1 MRRTRRKD
9 ISQMGL
15 THVRV
20 TVRNPSDSERCWES
34 NFLVD
39 TGAVDS
45 LVPRQRLEDIGVRPR
60 GRRSYV
66 LADGRRVE
74 MEVGVAELELMGDL
88 IGSTVLFGDEGA
100 EPLLGVTA
108 LESLGIE
115 IDPLSQQLRKRP
127 SIRLKAVDMPAAG
140 PRPAV
145 EEPAP
150 TGRKRPGPPVFERPD
165 AGAVPTSEQSQSAAS
180 PPFGALPAM
189 EGGTA

>member
-1 MRRTRRKD
+1 
-9 ISQMGL
+9 MGL

-20 TVRNPSDSERCWES
+20 RVRNPADSGRCWES

-39 TGAVDS
+39 TGAIDS
-45 LVPRQRLEDIGVRPR
+45 LVPRHRLEDIGVQPR

-66 LADGRRVE
+66 LADGRKVE
-74 MEVGVAELELMGDL
+74 MEVGVAEMEFMGDV
-88 IGSTVLFGDEGA
+88 IGCTVLFGDEGA

-140 PRPAV
+140 PRPAE

-150 TGRKRPGPPVFERPD
+150 SRRKHSGPPGSEQPD
-165 AGAVPTSEQSQSAAS
+165 AGAAPAPERSRSAAA
-180 PPFGALPAM
+180 PPFGALPAVA
-189 EGGTA
+189 GGTA

>member
-1 MRRTRRKD
+1 
-9 ISQMGL
+9 MGL

-20 TVRNPSDSERCWES
+20 KVRNPADSERCWEGD
-34 NFLVD
+34 FLVD
-39 TGAVDS
+39 TGAIDS
-45 LVPRQRLEDIGVRPR
+45 LVPRHRLEDIGVQPR

-66 LADGRRVE
+66 LADGRKVE
-74 MEVGVAELELMGDL
+74 MEVGVAEMEFMGDL
-88 IGSTVLFGDEGA
+88 IGCTVLFGDEGA

-140 PRPAV
+140 PRPVV

-165 AGAVPTSEQSQSAAS
+165 AGAVPTSERSQSAGS

>member
-1 MRRTRRKD
+1 
-9 ISQMGL
+9 MGL

-34 NFLVD
+34 DFLVD
-39 TGAVDS
+39 TGAIDS

-74 MEVGVAELELMGDL
+74 MEVGVAELEFMGDL
-88 IGSTVLFGDEGA
+88 IGCTVLFGDEGA

-115 IDPLSQQLRKRP
+115 IDPLSQQLRKLP
-127 SIRLKAVDMPAAG
+127 SIRLKAVDRPAG
-140 PRPAV
+140 PRPAA
-145 EEPAP
+145 EDPASG
-150 TGRKRPGPPVFERPD
+150 GRKHSGSPGFERPD
-165 AGAVPTSEQSQSAAS
+165 AEAAS
-180 PPFGALPAM
+180 TPERSRSTAPPPFGALPAM
-189 EGGTA
+189 EGSVP

>member
-1 MRRTRRKD
+1 
-9 ISQMGL
+9 MGL

-115 IDPLSQQLRKRP
+115 IDPLSQQLRKLP
-127 SIRLKAVDMPAAG
+127 SIRLKVLDMPPAV

-150 TGRKRPGPPVFERPD
+150 GRRKRSGTPGSERPD
-165 AGAVPTSEQSQSAAS
+165 AGAGPTPERPRSAAT
-180 PPFGALPAM
+180 PPFGALPAVA
-189 EGGTA
+189 GGTP